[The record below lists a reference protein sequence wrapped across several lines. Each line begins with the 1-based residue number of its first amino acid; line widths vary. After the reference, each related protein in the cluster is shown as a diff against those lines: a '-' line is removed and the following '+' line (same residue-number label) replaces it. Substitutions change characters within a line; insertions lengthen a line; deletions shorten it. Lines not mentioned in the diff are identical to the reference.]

1 MPCKRPR
8 RVAERLSH
16 SVCRARQLPRH
27 RTLRFFRFQL
37 SAALL
42 VHSFLRFSFVRIRSW
57 PCLSVSACRYSVRR
71 YPSAPENRQSA
82 ARWRV
87 RPGVSE
93 DSAWIRLN
101 RFEVSAPGVERF
113 ARARRPSWPRSR
125 RRDAGSIFTPSRGHV
140 CLRGSRVPAVL
151 AGGAAAASSRCRQQ
165 RCPGAFAARR
175 PPLRPAAGVLWNPN
189 A

>member
-8 RVAERLSH
+8 RAAERLSH
-16 SVCRARQLPRH
+16 SGCRARQFPHH

-57 PCLSVSACRYSVRR
+57 PCLSVSACRYSV
-71 YPSAPENRQSA
+71 APENRQGA

-87 RPGVSE
+87 RPGISE

-125 RRDAGSIFTPSRGHV
+125 RRDAGSIFTPYRGHV

-151 AGGAAAASSRCRQQ
+151 AGGAAAAPFRCRQQ
-165 RCPGAFAARR
+165 RCPVAFAARR